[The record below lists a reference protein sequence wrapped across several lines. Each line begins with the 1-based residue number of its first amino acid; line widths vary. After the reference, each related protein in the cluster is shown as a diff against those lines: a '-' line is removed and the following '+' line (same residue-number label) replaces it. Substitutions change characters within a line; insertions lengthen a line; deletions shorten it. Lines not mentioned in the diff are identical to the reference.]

1 MAYNNINRTGDAN
14 ITSMEERY
22 VLLKLKR
29 EWSQDEAIKASLK
42 IISDLQMELGI
53 TKSERDE
60 ALAKLAKKESVADDV
75 KELQRQ
81 LTEALVLKAAAER
94 RAFITVQEGSK
105 TRKAWMRD
113 ELVAELEK
121 QMKADRKARTEIA
134 QSRNE
139 WRNKYFNLLAKT
151 DAKLDSN
158 ATTDG

>member
-1 MAYNNINRTGDAN
+1 VAWSNNNHIDATN

-29 EWSQDEAIKASLK
+29 EWSKDEAMKASLK
-42 IISDLQMELGI
+42 IIADLQLELGMV
-53 TKSERDE
+53 KSERDE
-60 ALAKLAKKESVADDV
+60 ALAKLAKKDLVSEEV
-75 KELQRQ
+75 KELQKQ

-94 RAFITVQEGSK
+94 RAHITVQEGSK
-105 TRKAWMRD
+105 TRKAWMKD

-151 DAKLDSN
+151 DAKSN
-158 ATTDG
+158 TNDAV